1 MTEQKD
7 IKETEYRR
15 QKGTTSTPSRR
26 RNKKNAEVTFY
37 HFNHSYYFNFYH
49 CVYYSSV

>member
-26 RNKKNAEVTFY
+26 RNKKECG
-37 HFNHSYYFNFYH
+37 SYLLSF
-49 CVYYSSV
+49 